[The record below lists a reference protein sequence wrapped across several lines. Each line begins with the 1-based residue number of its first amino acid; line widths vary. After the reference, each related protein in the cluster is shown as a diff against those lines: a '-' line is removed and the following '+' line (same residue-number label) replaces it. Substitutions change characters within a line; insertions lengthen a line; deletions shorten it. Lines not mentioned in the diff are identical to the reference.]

1 MDSEPLPQPPPE
13 AKRIAYLAADDLAE
27 VRGLVRRQ
35 ARTAGLDDDKTSAL
49 LIAVNELASN
59 SIEHAGGGGSLSVWV
74 GSGALVCQIDD
85 YGQIDNATGRR
96 MPTDPGSGSRG
107 YGLPLVVELTD
118 HAVCV
123 SGPAGT
129 RWQLRMN
136 LNGSRPATSA
146 RNTITLGKSVVDRGR
161 REPRQ

>member
-1 MDSEPLPQPPPE
+1 MDSEPLPQPPHD
-13 AKRIAYLAADDLAE
+13 AQRVAYLAADDLAE

-35 ARTAGLDDDKTSAL
+35 ARTAGLDEDKTAAL

-59 SIEHAGGGGSLSVWV
+59 SIEHAGGGGSLCVWV
-74 GSGALVCQIDD
+74 GGGALVCQIEDH
-85 YGQIDNATGRR
+85 GQIEEATDRR

-107 YGLPLVVELTD
+107 YGLPLVVHLTD
-118 HAVCV
+118 RAVCV

-146 RNTITLGKSVVDRGR
+146 HHTVTLSKSVVDRGL